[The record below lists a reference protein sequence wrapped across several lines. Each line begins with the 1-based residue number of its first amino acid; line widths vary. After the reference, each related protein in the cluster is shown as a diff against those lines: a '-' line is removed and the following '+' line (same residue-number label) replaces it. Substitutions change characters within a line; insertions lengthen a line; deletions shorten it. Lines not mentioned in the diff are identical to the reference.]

1 MKHLDT
7 YIAFD
12 LEFNTVNDVSHVI
25 QVSAVKYDHHKEVD
39 SFDTYV
45 YTDVPL
51 QSFING
57 LTGITSN
64 KIAAAPKVEEVMA
77 AFKNFVGELPLI
89 GYNAQKSDLPILAEN
104 GLDLRDQYQI
114 DLFDEA
120 YDRRSADL
128 NGIANLRLQTV
139 ATFLGIKGRGHN
151 SLEDARMTAAIY
163 KSFLETDTNKA
174 YLSQQEE
181 VTTDNPF
188 AALGDFFRLKALL
201 FLKNKKIPRVSPC
214 L

>member
-12 LEFNTVNDVSHVI
+12 LEFNTVNEISHLI
-25 QVSAVKYDHHKEVD
+25 QLSAVKYDNHKEVD

-57 LTGITSN
+57 LTGITSD
-64 KIAAAPKVEEVMA
+64 KIAVAPKVEEVIT
-77 AFKNFVGELPLI
+77 AFKDFVGELPLI

-104 GLDLRDQYQI
+104 GLDLKEQYQI

-139 ATFLGIKGRGHN
+139 ATFLGIKGRAHN
-151 SLEDARMTAAIY
+151 SLEDA
-163 KSFLETDTNKA
+163 
-174 YLSQQEE
+174 LS
-181 VTTDNPF
+181 
-188 AALGDFFRLKALL
+188 L
-201 FLKNKKIPRVSPC
+201 IHI
-214 L
+214 